1 MKNFK
6 WLALVFIL
14 TSCGQTLNLNRV
26 NNIKGPNYPA
36 VTDTGITFA
45 VAAPEA
51 TLVMLAGNF
60 NGWNK
65 QANPMTV
72 SSNGVWSLVMDL
84 KKGKTYYY
92 KFVIDGYWVADPD
105 NPDTVSDGMGGVNSV
120 LDLKTSKTNQ

>member
-1 MKNFK
+1 MKSLK

-26 NNIKGPNYPA
+26 NNIKGPNIP
-36 VTDTGITFA
+36 VITETGVRFA

-72 SSNGVWSLVMDL
+72 NSNGVWSLVMDL

-120 LDLKTSKTNQ
+120 LDLKISKTNQ